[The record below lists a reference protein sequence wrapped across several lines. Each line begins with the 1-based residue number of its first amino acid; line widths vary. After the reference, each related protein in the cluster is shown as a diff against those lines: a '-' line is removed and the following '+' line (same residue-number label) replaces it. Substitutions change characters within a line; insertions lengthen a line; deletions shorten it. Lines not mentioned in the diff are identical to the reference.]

1 MSSDQFIIATRFEDD
16 HFPPASAM
24 KAADSA
30 AENQVSKLLSR
41 FTSGLSA

>member
-1 MSSDQFIIATRFEDD
+1 MSSDQFIIATRFEDH

-24 KAADSA
+24 RAAAAA
-30 AENQVSKLLSR
+30 AENRDSELRSR